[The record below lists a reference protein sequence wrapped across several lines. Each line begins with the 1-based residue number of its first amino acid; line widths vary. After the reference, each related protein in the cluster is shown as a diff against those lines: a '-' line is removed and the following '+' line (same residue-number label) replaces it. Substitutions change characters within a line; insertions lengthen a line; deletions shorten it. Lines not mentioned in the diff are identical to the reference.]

1 MCVSATS
8 LHWFGR
14 VWKGKDTNPKTANTA
29 GEKIKI
35 WGFGDILMDR
45 VVAASQRRVG
55 KWPSKREFHRS
66 YGGSRGPCNESSLWW
81 SHGNMTPHRPLWFSL
96 MKMVEGIEDVFSA
109 FCFFIQAGK
118 NVWKILASTPC
129 MDWKSNMIGQRGL
142 EWITR
147 FQVAM
152 CHDGAGD
159 SIRD

>member
-8 LHWFGR
+8 LRWFGR

-109 FCFFIQAGK
+109 FWFFYSGRK
-118 NVWKILASTPC
+118 KRVENPSLHSMYGLKI
-129 MDWKSNMIGQRGL
+129 K
-142 EWITR
+142 
-147 FQVAM
+147 
-152 CHDGAGD
+152 HDG
-159 SIRD
+159 STWSWMNYKIPSSNVSRWCRRQH